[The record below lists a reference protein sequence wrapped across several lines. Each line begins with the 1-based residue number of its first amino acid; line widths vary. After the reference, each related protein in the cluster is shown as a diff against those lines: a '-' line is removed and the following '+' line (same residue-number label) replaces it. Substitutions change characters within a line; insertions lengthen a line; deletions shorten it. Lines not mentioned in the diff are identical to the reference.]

1 MAHKFNPAHMEKLD
15 NPDRRELLPPVKM
28 LTDLGLKEGY
38 TVLDIGAGIG
48 YFTIPASEIVGKKGK
63 VIAVDTSEE
72 MIEKLKHRVSN
83 AHIENIE
90 ILKSEEYDF
99 VIENSTVDFALLS
112 QVLHEVDDKKRF
124 LLKAHEILKASG
136 EIAIIEWERNET
148 KFGPP
153 IEHRIDRIEAIKML
167 DEVGF
172 YNIMADSYNKYF
184 YTITGSKGNNIKI

>member
-83 AHIENIE
+83 VHIENIE